1 MRVLTCGLF
10 TLALCS
16 GTQALDLNLTAG
28 LDTNPMLSKKPGSQ
42 MPVSM
47 LAVGAHWGLFRDLS
61 PNTGWSAAVAV
72 EGQGFQNTTSL
83 SQLSVEIG
91 ITGHWQPTLGYRA
104 PWYQASVQLTPV
116 LVANDQRNTL
126 DAALRASR
134 HQRLTDRIA
143 YEAGLSFQQAVA
155 ASSIFEHQRW
165 GADGTAFYDFRAPR
179 TPAFSSLFLSGTVL
193 NGDFASARG
202 YNPGGIGYGYK
213 QVDDGLSDD
222 LDGNWWVYRTQ
233 GLAYSVSGGI
243 RYTLTA
249 QYALDLFARHVAL
262 NSADGDYSAQQI
274 GVSFAAALP

>member
-1 MRVLTCGLF
+1 MRVLTCGLI
-10 TLALCS
+10 TLILCS
-16 GTQALDLNLTAG
+16 GAQAVDLQLTTG
-28 LDTNPMLSKKPGSQ
+28 LDTNPMLSAKPGSQ
-42 MPVSM
+42 MPVGM

-61 PNTGWSAAVAV
+61 PNHAWSAAVTV
-72 EGQGFQNTTSL
+72 EGQGFQTTTSL
-83 SQLSVEIG
+83 SQLAVELG
-91 ITGHWQPTLGYRA
+91 LTGHWQPTLGYRA

-116 LVANDQRNTL
+116 IVANDQRNQLQAT
-126 DAALRASR
+126 LRASR

-143 YEAGLSFQQAVA
+143 YEAGLSFNQAVA

-165 GADGTAFYDFRAPR
+165 GADGIVFYDFRAPR
-179 TPAFSSLFLSGTVL
+179 TPAFSSVFLSGTVL

-202 YNPGGIGYGYK
+202 YNPGGIGYSDK

-222 LDGNWWVYRTQ
+222 LGGNWWVYRTE

-243 RYTLTA
+243 RYTLTS

-262 NSADGDYSAQQI
+262 DSDDGDYSAQQI